1 VLAMKKTSTML
12 FDIWMAD
19 GRRYR
24 RPRAID
30 RRPTERRPP
39 AFRRDERVASIDP
52 WA

>member
-1 VLAMKKTSTML
+1 MKKTSTML